1 MIKAKIIILIFFLLN
16 FIPNKSL
23 TLEVDQFEI
32 ESKEIVTKNNNTIIE
47 ASGDAVAKDNFG
59 RKISADKIIYY
70 RNKSIVEAY
79 GKARFF
85 NDDITLEAKKLI
97 YSVEQKKIEAEKNV
111 KLIDKDKNQF
121 FLDNLVYLE
130 NNKKFTGKNLVS
142 KLNDG
147 SYLQS
152 KKGYLDKKNNTS
164 TLENVNYT
172 TCSIIKN
179 KKDEFCPSWSL
190 NSKKTIHDKKKKI
203 LKHYNAIL
211 KIKKIP
217 ILYTPYISH
226 PDPSVKRKS
235 GFLPPVIKSTSNIG
249 RTLKIPFFWAISEDR
264 DITISPILHKDQH
277 QMINTSYRQATND
290 GFLNIETS
298 YTKGYKKFTN
308 LNRTK
313 GSRNYF
319 FFDFENNKKNILDK
333 SKINFKIQR
342 ISQKN
347 YLKSNKLNTKLFKED
362 IFNLEN
368 TIKLSKYNQKKRFEI
383 KTGVLENLNSNDN
396 QKYSYL
402 LPDGV
407 ISQRF
412 NKIKNINSNFSSY
425 FQGKKF
431 LNNQKQ
437 GKITNIISAN
447 TDKIINKKF
456 GLATNF
462 GMSLLNTNL
471 YNENVATEKN
481 YENIDA
487 FATFAVNNSIPFTRI
502 SKYSYHILTPKLL
515 IKKTTGKTK
524 SQDYN
529 KILNYSDVFSI
540 NRSNKLDSPET
551 GTSLGY
557 GIDYNYNKYVNEN
570 LNQYKNFKIG
580 FGQVLK
586 NKKNENMPK
595 QSSLDKKNSDI
606 VGFVNFN
613 NFGIENN
620 YQKKQKEKFSFI
632 NYFQQNKIGINYQ
645 FNLDNNFDKI
655 FRNNFS
661 IYGSY
666 KKFYTSLSLDERNQH
681 IGSER
686 SGSIS
691 VKKLLNENY
700 FLSFENKKNLINNES
715 EYNKFSINYENDCI
729 TYSLSYSK
737 EFYKNEDVI
746 DSKVLK
752 FSILIKPFSENFNQ
766 DLTDFIN

>member
-1 MIKAKIIILIFFLLN
+1 MTKTKIIILIFFLLS
-16 FIPNKSL
+16 FISNKSL
-23 TLEVDQFEI
+23 TLEIDQLEI
-32 ESKEIVTKNNNTIIE
+32 ESKEIITKKNNTIIE
-47 ASGDAVAKDNFG
+47 ASGDALVKDNFG
-59 RKISADKIIYY
+59 RKITGDKIIYF
-70 RNKSIVEAY
+70 RDKSKVEAI
-79 GKARFF
+79 GKAKFSS
-85 NDDITLEAKKLI
+85 DDITLEAKKLI
-97 YSVEQKKIEAEKNV
+97 YNIKQKKIEAEKKV

-121 FLDNLVYLE
+121 FFDNLVYLE
-130 NNKKFTGKNLVS
+130 NRNKFSGKNIIS
-142 KLNDG
+142 KFDDG
-147 SYLQS
+147 SYLKS
-152 KKGYLDKKNNTS
+152 KKGYLDKNKDTS

-172 TCSIIKN
+172 TCSKIKN
-179 KKDEFCPSWSL
+179 KNGEFCPSWSL
-190 NSKKTIHDKKKKI
+190 NSKKTVHDKKKQI
-203 LKHYNAIL
+203 LKHYNAVL
-211 KIKKIP
+211 KIKNIP

-226 PDPSVKRKS
+226 PDPKVKRKS

-249 RTLKIPFFWAISEDR
+249 RTLKIPYFWAISQDK
-264 DITISPILHKDQH
+264 DITISPVIHKDQH
-277 QMINTSYRQATND
+277 QMVNTSYRQATDN

-313 GSRNYF
+313 GSRSYLF
-319 FFDFENNKKNILDK
+319 LDFENNKKNILDK
-333 SKINFKIQR
+333 NKINFKIQR

-347 YLKSNKLNTKLFKED
+347 YLKSNKLNTKFFKED

-368 TIKLSKYNQKKRFEI
+368 TIKLSKYNEKKRFEI
-383 KTGVLENLNSNDN
+383 KTGVLENLNLDDN

-402 LPDGV
+402 FPDGV
-407 ISQRF
+407 ISKRF

-437 GKITNIISAN
+437 GKITNVISAN
-447 TDKIINKKF
+447 TDKNINKKF
-456 GLATNF
+456 GLATNL

-487 FATFAVNNSIPFTRI
+487 FATLAANNSIPFTKI
-502 SKYSYHILTPKLL
+502 SKYNYHILTPRLL

-540 NRSNKLDSPET
+540 NRSNKLDAPET
-551 GTSLGY
+551 GSSLGY

-570 LNQYKNFKIG
+570 LNEYKNFKIG
-580 FGQVLK
+580 LGQILK

-613 NFGIENN
+613 NFGADNN
-620 YQKKQKEKFSFI
+620 YENDQKEKFAFI
-632 NYFQQNKIGINYQ
+632 NYFKQNKIGFNYQ
-645 FNLDNNFDKI
+645 YNLDNNFDKI
-655 FRNNFS
+655 FRNNLS

-666 KKFYTSLSLDERNQH
+666 KKFYTSLSFDERNKH

-686 SGSIS
+686 SGNISI
-691 VKKLLNENY
+691 KKMLDKNY
-700 FLSFENKKNLINNES
+700 FFSFENKKNLINNTS
-715 EYNKFSINYENDCI
+715 EYNKFSLSYENDCI

-737 EFYKNEDVI
+737 EFYKNEDVA

-752 FSILIKPFSENFNQ
+752 FNILIKPFSENFDQ

>member
-1 MIKAKIIILIFFLLN
+1 MTKTKIIILIFFLLS
-16 FIPNKSL
+16 FISNKSL
-23 TLEVDQFEI
+23 TLEIDQLEI
-32 ESKEIVTKNNNTIIE
+32 ESKEIITKKNNTIIE
-47 ASGDAVAKDNFG
+47 ASGDALVKDNFG
-59 RKISADKIIYY
+59 RKITGDKIIYF
-70 RNKSIVEAY
+70 RDKSKVEAI
-79 GKARFF
+79 GKAKFSS
-85 NDDITLEAKKLI
+85 DDITLEAKKLI
-97 YSVEQKKIEAEKNV
+97 YNIKQKKIEAEKKV

-121 FLDNLVYLE
+121 FFDNLVYLE
-130 NNKKFTGKNLVS
+130 NRNKFSGKNIIS
-142 KLNDG
+142 KFDDG
-147 SYLQS
+147 SYLKS
-152 KKGYLDKKNNTS
+152 KKGYLDKNKDTS

-172 TCSIIKN
+172 TCSKIKN
-179 KKDEFCPSWSL
+179 KNGEFCPSWSL
-190 NSKKTIHDKKKKI
+190 NSKKTVHDKKKQI
-203 LKHYNAIL
+203 LKHYNAVL
-211 KIKKIP
+211 KIKNIP

-226 PDPSVKRKS
+226 PDPKVKRKS

-249 RTLKIPFFWAISEDR
+249 RTLKIPYFWAISQDK
-264 DITISPILHKDQH
+264 DITISPVIHKDQH
-277 QMINTSYRQATND
+277 QMVNTSYRQATDN

-313 GSRNYF
+313 GSRSYLF
-319 FFDFENNKKNILDK
+319 LDFENNKKNILDK
-333 SKINFKIQR
+333 NKINFKIQR

-347 YLKSNKLNTKLFKED
+347 YLKSNKLNTKFFKED

-368 TIKLSKYNQKKRFEI
+368 TIKLSKYNEKKRFEI
-383 KTGVLENLNSNDN
+383 KTGVLENLNLDDN

-402 LPDGV
+402 FPDGV
-407 ISQRF
+407 ISKRF

-437 GKITNIISAN
+437 GKITNVISAN

-456 GLATNF
+456 GLATNL

-487 FATFAVNNSIPFTRI
+487 FATLAANNSIPFTKI
-502 SKYSYHILTPKLL
+502 SKYNYHILTPRLL

-540 NRSNKLDSPET
+540 NRSNKLDAPET
-551 GTSLGY
+551 GSSLGY

-570 LNQYKNFKIG
+570 LNEYKNFKIG
-580 FGQVLK
+580 LGQILK

-613 NFGIENN
+613 NFGADNN
-620 YQKKQKEKFSFI
+620 YENDQKEKFAFI
-632 NYFQQNKIGINYQ
+632 NYFKQNKIGFNYQ
-645 FNLDNNFDKI
+645 YNLDNNFDKI
-655 FRNNFS
+655 FRNNLS

-666 KKFYTSLSLDERNQH
+666 KKFYTSLSFDERNKH

-686 SGSIS
+686 SGNISI
-691 VKKLLNENY
+691 KKLLDKNY
-700 FLSFENKKNLINNES
+700 FFSFENKKNLINNTS
-715 EYNKFSINYENDCI
+715 EYNKFSLSYENDCI

-737 EFYKNEDVI
+737 EFYKNEDVA

-752 FSILIKPFSENFNQ
+752 FNILIKPFSENFDQ